1 MACTTERSLDN
12 LGPWRKRRP
21 CLPLVGHGGNWRASH
36 ETGLRSIASA
46 GRFLLAQGTSKTKHG
61 STSTTPTQP
70 RPLVGRTIRRL
81 RLNQP
86 APQEGA
92 TMKQLFRKKFT
103 WIFTLAI
110 AMLVVVPFAA
120 FADSLQADLNTTTG
134 GLDKTVEL
142 GTLTAKLFVHRKWL
156 WESRSYLQRR
166 NHLWRRNHQWEDGP
180 GYLDDPRRTGNRSKL
195 QHRSHLRREH

>member
-1 MACTTERSLDN
+1 M
-12 LGPWRKRRP
+12 
-21 CLPLVGHGGNWRASH
+21 
-36 ETGLRSIASA
+36 
-46 GRFLLAQGTSKTKHG
+46 KH
-61 STSTTPTQP
+61 
-70 RPLVGRTIRRL
+70 I
-81 RLNQP
+81 
-86 APQEGA
+86 
-92 TMKQLFRKKFT
+92 FRKKFT

-120 FADSLQADLNTTTG
+120 FADNLQADLNTTTG

-195 QHRSHLRREH
+195 QHRSHLRREHDDQ

>member
-120 FADSLQADLNTTTG
+120 FADNLVNDLAVAGTATFTAPGSTTIGYKINTAAAG
-134 GLDKTVEL
+134 DPQSGCNASDGSPATV
-142 GTLTAKLFVHRKWL
+142 T
-156 WESRSYLQRR
+156 
-166 NHLWRRNHQWEDGP
+166 
-180 GYLDDPRRTGNRSKL
+180 
-195 QHRSHLRREH
+195 